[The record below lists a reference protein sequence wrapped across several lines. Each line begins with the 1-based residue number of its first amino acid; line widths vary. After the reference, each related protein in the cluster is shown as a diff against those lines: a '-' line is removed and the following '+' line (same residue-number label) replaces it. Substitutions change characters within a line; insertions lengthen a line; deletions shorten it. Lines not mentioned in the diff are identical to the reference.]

1 MIAALFQSELFE
13 NGLCGDVQLC
23 VLVLL
28 RLDFARWARIAVGAE
43 VTAVL
48 CGSYAAQAPYLL
60 DQLGVSEPVAPH
72 LTVVIFLWTSL
83 IGGVVLIPSLL
94 FLFTVFKRAPIDE
107 LLSRFDED
115 RSLHHGM
122 VGANILEGAGLL
134 ELVRKFCI
142 LVEIA

>member
-48 CGSYAAQAPYLL
+48 CGWYAAQ
-60 DQLGVSEPVAPH
+60 
-72 LTVVIFLWTSL
+72 WTLL
-83 IGGVVLIPSLL
+83 IGGVVLIPPLL
-94 FLFTVFKRAPIDE
+94 FLFTVFKRAPID
-107 LLSRFDED
+107 
-115 RSLHHGM
+115 
-122 VGANILEGAGLL
+122 
-134 ELVRKFCI
+134 
-142 LVEIA
+142 